1 MPTTTSSEI
10 ITISEQLVTASRTSR
25 TIGGI
30 LGAIIVILTSLLVLS
45 LAGLFYMYRR
55 VKVAEED
62 RAITEGA
69 LSR

>member
-1 MPTTTSSEI
+1 MPTTTSSGI
-10 ITISEQLVTASRTSR
+10 ITISEQLATASSTSR

-30 LGAIIVILTSLLVLS
+30 LGAIIVILTLLLILA
-45 LAGLFYMYRR
+45 LAGLFYLYRR